1 MLFSELMK
9 AELEAEMIPI
19 FNNLLDVKIN
29 TPEAGEGKRIDKL
42 NDYIDSEFLSIQKKI
57 DSMSNEREVDWQK
70 LNNIFLKLVEW

>member
-42 NDYIDSEFLSIQKKI
+42 NDYIDLEFLSIQKKI